1 MCFHSIVCYPSITGM
16 VEYFCGASA
25 LKIMSR
31 HTLNSKIDCLF
42 EAMKNQLIVRF
53 SNVEHIGLTADI
65 WSSKHRSFMG
75 MTAHWIDPVTFK
87 RQIAT
92 ISCNRFT
99 FPHTNERI
107 AENLQIVCDIFG
119 IGNKITATTTD
130 NAANFS
136 KAYREFGLAFEDDFY
151 DDDESD
157 MDGEIEYVEVNTS
170 LSSQVR
176 CGSHTFNLIGVKD
189 AAAAQNDKKYF
200 AQHKSA
206 FTKLNRLWKCCKQ
219 PKAAEK
225 IIEILG
231 VMIHRPVATRWNG
244 LFDCVVTVLRIDME
258 ILNKLMRELS
268 IPEFTQSDIR
278 FLHEYVTVLK
288 PIAKAIDALQ
298 ADCHFA
304 YLLPVVYNTVN
315 SLRKMNESLTF
326 CQPLQVAVLNGVEE
340 RFGYCYNFDDDRCKP
355 ALVATC
361 THPYFK
367 TRWFTGPLRTPE
379 NLMKIRDILISA
391 AAAVKPLTQT
401 NKQGAV
407 SLPGRYIH
415 SMRLNENPTNCQIHI
430 SFFSDRFIETN
441 QKTKKRFSI

>member
-1 MCFHSIVCYPSITGM
+1 M
-16 VEYFCGASA
+16 VEYFCGAST

-53 SNVEHIGLTADI
+53 SNVDHIGLTADI
-65 WSSKHRSFMG
+65 WSSNHRSFMG
-75 MTAHWIDPVTFK
+75 MTAHWIDPVSFK

-107 AENLQIVCDIFG
+107 AENLQIVCDMYG
-119 IGNKITATTTD
+119 VGNKITATTTD
-130 NAANFS
+130 NASNFG
-136 KAYREFGLAFEDDFY
+136 KAYREFGLAFEDNFNAGNES
-151 DDDESD
+151 DDDTND
-157 MDGEIEYVEVNTS
+157 EIEYIEVNTK

-176 CGSHTFNLIGVKD
+176 CGSHTFNLIGVTD
-189 AAAAQNDKKYF
+189 AAAAQTDTKYF
-200 AQHKSA
+200 TQHKSA
-206 FTKLNRLWKCCKQ
+206 FMKLNRLWKCCKQ

-225 IIEILG
+225 IVEILG
-231 VMIHRPVATRWNG
+231 VMIHRPVVTRWNG
-244 LFDCVVTVLRIDME
+244 LFDCVVFVLRIDME
-258 ILNKLMRELS
+258 KLKKLMRELS

-304 YLLPVVYNTVN
+304 YFLPVVYNTVN
-315 SLRKMNESLTF
+315 SLRKMDESLTF
-326 CQPLQVAVLNGVEE
+326 CQPLQAAVLNGVEA
-340 RFGYCYNFDDDRCKP
+340 RFGYCYNFDDDRCKS

-361 THPYFK
+361 THPFFK
-367 TRWFTGPLRTPE
+367 TRWLTGPLRTPE
-379 NLMKIRDILISA
+379 NLLKIRNILISA

-401 NKQGAV
+401 SKQCAV
-407 SLPGRYIH
+407 IPPGKYMFTYH
-415 SMRLNENPTNCQIHI
+415 AFKLKSN
-430 SFFSDRFIETN
+430 
-441 QKTKKRFSI
+441 